1 MADILNVKFTANA
14 DFGQLIS
21 EANRAMAVL
30 SKFRNQSL
38 ADNIGLNKKDFDT
51 AVGEFRKAVTAAG
64 YYNSSIVDVTSST
77 QKFGKELA
85 GQRLKLKDYYSAW
98 SEYSR
103 GAQGQ
108 IRKLAQEQVRM
119 NSSVVKSL
127 GRDVTGAQKA
137 MVLTPTGIDAVA
149 NASKIAASE
158 LSIYHKVLRDGSTS
172 LINWGKNTQWAGR
185 QLTVGLTLPL
195 AIFGKAASQAFREA
209 DMELTR
215 LAKVYGGIGGVSSEQ
230 LTKVKKDV
238 TELAQTLSSTYGAS
252 FKETL
257 GLSADIAATGKEG
270 NDLLGSIA
278 ETTRLATLGDVDR
291 QEAMKATLALQSAF
305 SMNTKELAESINFL
319 NAVENQT
326 STTLQDFTEAI
337 PKAGPVVQG
346 LGGDIKDLA
355 VLMTAMKE
363 GGINAAEGANA
374 LKSGLASMINPTK
387 VSRDLLTGWG
397 VSIEDIVTG
406 NSGDIVGMMLDLKKA
421 LDQLDPLQKQKAIEQ
436 LFGKYQFA
444 RINALLENLGKEGSQ
459 TLQVFDLMKAST
471 TDLGSI
477 ADRELKALT
486 ESASGRYKRALET
499 FKAAIA
505 DIGEPFLNI
514 MAKVLDV
521 GGRVLGVFGKMP
533 APLKAFVTG
542 MGVLT
547 ALAGPLIML
556 TGLMANFFGYI
567 IKGVNALRQ
576 FRSGAESF
584 KLVTTETI
592 AADHVADS
600 YTQSLYNQ
608 KDAAMV
614 LRTELERL
622 ALAYRDVAS
631 GSMGGAPPAGVPV
644 ATAPVQG
651 TSVAPFSS
659 RETASPSAVSDVQA
673 FRDIKSGSVRGV
685 IQSEADSIDAQLA
698 KLPEAE
704 RRSFLEQE
712 LKKQE
717 AGRQASNSGGGR
729 KVGGSTAGTATAAS
743 AGIYGIT
750 ADVLGQGVEGSDIL
764 TRGNMRG
771 GPEIL
776 NLATSQSGHI
786 NPEGKS
792 KTGAKGSVVMDA
804 SLNKELLN
812 MAEQQKLL
820 TDEALRTQVIANAT
834 EERLSIARGKGGLPT
849 VSGIGEAFGRIRKRV
864 KNQEIMVPD
873 SIKGTSVTPSNAE
886 LLAIRDDPSARTLS
900 PAASQPMVDTAKPK
914 PTAID
919 RGRRKKAAQ
928 AARDQKRLA
937 KQSGGAA
944 MVADSKKTA
953 VATRQSA
960 QAAGMLANK
969 IGMAAGS
976 IGLASSMMLALS
988 GNTNQAAMKAANLAT
1003 ALGFALPAIG
1013 QLRKGVLGV
1022 STKLIDAGG
1031 KAAKLGSVL
1040 KFAGGPWGMALIAG
1054 ITAAVFAIKFF
1065 QKKHAEALAKAKADI
1080 DVSADALE
1088 AFGGRALSASNAFKA
1103 YVDNANALK
1112 NKLIS
1117 DSQSKNLLGLPTQE
1131 EIDGVKEQVA
1141 KLFKDQIMAAGG
1153 LKDKDTA
1160 VQFATN
1166 LKATL
1171 LAQGVA
1177 EAQANTIIA
1186 SIMQQANKQ
1195 EFTVPVLMEIKGIKT
1210 KEEAFSALKKA
1221 AEKTFQDINLKIKD
1235 GVAIDEA
1242 TSGRFIAQINTLSAA
1257 ALGSVREFEDIG
1269 KSIDVLPEGMKNLS
1283 FEQLNATTS
1292 GRALLAQM
1300 QKINEPLYL
1309 ALKSSDSLAGAIK
1322 MAAANALGLVSALEG
1337 VAGRFDIAGQQAAA
1351 MVANEAYAA
1360 SGIQKS
1366 FNAQIAGQNSIIAKI
1381 KQRAEA
1387 AKNARDAQKKHEE
1400 DAIEGLKNEIDVLKD
1415 QADARKDLLRTAQDT
1430 ANFERDIQAS
1440 RLEQQ
1445 QALMTGN
1452 FAEAAI
1458 IGLQIDKKMQ
1468 DRSIDLA
1475 ENAIDAKLA
1484 AETKKREDE
1493 IKMHEERLKAI
1504 KALTDAE
1511 VKAIEEKAAKEIAA
1525 HQKIIASIQQKAGT
1539 TAAEFKRLFTEVAQG
1554 NVSKMAELNSLIK
1567 GVGGNT
1573 DAISKAVAGSLETA
1587 ADSFRKFFK
1596 DIVKGMLGDKFVV
1609 GEDGTIFEKKAGVK
1623 GTTKLV
1629 KTGSSLSDVFFNT
1642 LGKNTK
1648 DGITGAF
1655 VGSKVM
1661 VPGYGEATVK
1671 EDSKG
1676 KYLEYMADTIGPIR
1690 TSADPVRAAQEVV
1703 NKYGADFEAN
1713 RIFFRAAGGPVK
1725 KNYMIKGQRFDGGF
1739 TQKSAFPYIVGEKGP
1754 ELMIPNMNGNVVP
1767 SDRLFNAVRQMNNSG
1782 GESGNE
1788 YNINVSVIN
1797 PGASAD
1803 QIASAIESKM
1813 KLMNQRVGTNNTVR
1827 V

>member
-30 SKFRNQSL
+30 SKFRNQAL
-38 ADNIGLNKKDFDT
+38 TQNMGLNKKDFDV

-98 SEYSR
+98 SEYSK

-119 NSSVVKSL
+119 NSSIVKSL
-127 GRDVTGAQKA
+127 GRDVSGAQKA
-137 MVLTPTGIDAVA
+137 MVITPTGIDAVA
-149 NASKIAASE
+149 NASKIAAAE

-195 AIFGKAASQAFREA
+195 AIFGKTASEAFRAA

-215 LAKVYGGIGGVSSEQ
+215 LAKVYGGIGGVSSQQ
-230 LTKVKKDV
+230 LTQVKKDV
-238 TELAQTLSSTYGAS
+238 TELSKTLASTYGAS
-252 FKETL
+252 FQETIAL
-257 GLSADIAATGKEG
+257 GADIAATGKEG

-305 SMNTKELAESINFL
+305 NMNTKELAESINFL

-326 STTLQDFTEAI
+326 STTLEDLVTAI
-337 PKAGPVVQG
+337 PKAGPVIKG
-346 LGGDIKDLA
+346 LGGNVEDLA
-355 VLMTAMKE
+355 LLLTAMRE
-363 GGINAAEGANA
+363 GGINASEGANA

-387 VSRDLLTGWG
+387 VSRDMLAGFG
-397 VSIEDIVTG
+397 VAIDDIVTG
-406 NSGDIVGMMLDLKKA
+406 NAGDIVGMLEELKGA
-421 LDQLDPLQKQKAIEQ
+421 LDKLDPLSKQKAIEQ

-459 TLQVFDLMKAST
+459 TMQVFDLMKAST
-471 TDLGSI
+471 EELGTI

-514 MAKVLDV
+514 MGKVLEV
-521 GGRVLGVFGKMP
+521 GAKVLGVFGKMP

-576 FRSGAESF
+576 FRSGAEAFS
-584 KLVTTETI
+584 LVTTETI
-592 AADHVADS
+592 AADQVADS

-608 KDAAMV
+608 KDAAMI

-622 ALAYRDVAS
+622 ALAYRDVTS
-631 GSMGGAPPAGVPV
+631 GSMVGAPPPGVPV

-651 TSVAPFSS
+651 TGGAPFSS
-659 RETASPSAVSDVQA
+659 RETATPAAAGDVQA
-673 FRDIKSGSVRGV
+673 FKDIKQGPIRGV
-685 IQSEADSIDAQLA
+685 IQSERDLLESKMAGMTKEESR
-698 KLPEAE
+698 K
-704 RRSFLEQE
+704 FLEEE
-712 LKKQE
+712 LLKQE
-717 AGRQASNSGGGR
+717 AARQTANIGGGK
-729 KVGGSTAGTATAAS
+729 KVGSSTAGTATAAS

-750 ADVLGQGVEGSDIL
+750 ADVLGQAVPGSDVL
-764 TRGNMRG
+764 VRGNVRG
-771 GPEIL
+771 GGDVL
-776 NLATSQSGHI
+776 NLATSASGHV

-804 SLNKELLN
+804 SLNKEIGD
-812 MAEQQKLL
+812 MVRQEKLL
-820 TDEALRTQVIANAT
+820 TDEALKTQVIANLA
-834 EERLSIARGKGGLPT
+834 EERLRQAKGTGGLPT
-849 VSGIGEAFGRIRKRV
+849 VSRIGSSFGKIRKRFRD
-864 KNQEIMVPD
+864 QEIMLPD
-873 SIKGTSVTPSNAE
+873 AMKGVSKTPSRAE
-886 LLAIRDDPSARTLS
+886 LEALRDTPGAGAIAQVPGAT
-900 PAASQPMVDTAKPK
+900 AVDTSRSV
-914 PTAID
+914 PTTAVE

-928 AARDQKRLA
+928 AARDEKRLA
-937 KQSGGAA
+937 KQSAKTSMSVDA
-944 MVADSKKTA
+944 KKTSSSM
-953 VATRQSA
+953 RQSA
-960 QAAGMLANK
+960 VAAGALASK
-969 IGMAAGS
+969 VGMAAGS
-976 IGLASSMMLALS
+976 IGMAASMMLSLT

-1003 ALGFALPAIG
+1003 AFGFALPAIG
-1013 QLRKGVLGV
+1013 MLRKGILGAGT
-1022 STKLIDAGG
+1022 SLTNAGG
-1031 KAAKLGSVL
+1031 AAARLGSVL

-1080 DVSADALE
+1080 DVAANALE
-1088 AFGGRALSASNAFKA
+1088 AFGGKALSASNAFKS

-1112 NKLIS
+1112 NKLIT

-1131 EIDGVKEQVA
+1131 EIDKVKDQVG

-1153 LKDKDTA
+1153 LKDKDSA
-1160 VQFATN
+1160 IQFAKN

-1171 LAQGVA
+1171 VAQGVA
-1177 EAQANTIIA
+1177 ESQANTIIA

-1210 KEEAFSALKKA
+1210 KEEAFASLKKA

-1242 TSGRFIAQINTLSAA
+1242 TSGRFISQINTLSAA

-1269 KSIDVLPEGMKNLS
+1269 AAIDILPEGMKNLS
-1283 FEQLNATTS
+1283 FEQLNATAA
-1292 GRALLAQM
+1292 GRGLLNEMKQ
-1300 QKINEPLYL
+1300 INEPLYL

-1337 VAGRFDIAGQQAAA
+1337 VAGRFDIAGQQAAS

-1366 FNAQIAGQNSIIAKI
+1366 FNAQISGQNAIIAKI
-1381 KQRAEA
+1381 RERMKA
-1387 AKNARDAQKKHEE
+1387 ALNARDAQKKAEE
-1400 DAIEGLKNEIDVLKD
+1400 DAIEGLKNEIDVLQE
-1415 QADARKDLLRTAQDT
+1415 QADARKELLRVAQDT
-1430 ANFERDIQAS
+1430 ADFEREIQSS

-1452 FAEAAI
+1452 FSQAAI

-1468 DRSIDLA
+1468 DRSVDLA
-1475 ENAIDAKLA
+1475 EKAIDDKLS
-1484 AETKKREDE
+1484 AEEKKREDE

-1504 KALTDAE
+1504 KDLSDAE
-1511 VKAIEEKAAKEIAA
+1511 AKAIEDKAAKEIAS
-1525 HQKIIASIQQKAGT
+1525 HQKIISSIQQKAGT

-1573 DAISKAVAGSLETA
+1573 DAISKAVEGSLSTA

-1596 DIVKGMLGDKFVV
+1596 DIVKGMLGDKYVV

-1642 LGKNTK
+1642 LGKNTT
-1648 DGITGAF
+1648 DGIKGNF
-1655 VGSKVM
+1655 VGDKVM

-1676 KYLEYMADTIGPIR
+1676 KYLEYMYDTIGPIR
-1690 TSADPVRAAQEVV
+1690 TSADPVKAKQEAEA
-1703 NKYGADFEAN
+1703 KYGAENARF
-1713 RIFFRAAGGPVK
+1713 IKFRAMGGPVK

-1767 SDRLFNAVRQMNNSG
+1767 SDRLFNAVKQMNMS
-1782 GESGNE
+1782 GESGGNE
-1788 YNINVSVIN
+1788 YHINVSVMN
-1797 PGASAD
+1797 SGASAD
-1803 QIASAIESKM
+1803 QIASAIEGKM
-1813 KLMNQRVGTNNTVR
+1813 KLMNQRVGVSR
-1827 V
+1827 SV

>member
-30 SKFRNQSL
+30 SKFRNNAL
-38 ADNIGLNKKDFDT
+38 ASNIGLNKKDFDG

-77 QKFGKELA
+77 QRFGKELS

-98 SEYSR
+98 SQYSK

-119 NSSVVKSL
+119 NSSIVKSL

-149 NASKIAASE
+149 NASKIAAAE

-195 AIFGKAASQAFREA
+195 AIFGKTASEAFRSA

-230 LTKVKKDV
+230 LTQVKKDV
-238 TELAQTLSSTYGAS
+238 TELSKTLASTYGAS
-252 FKETL
+252 FQETIAL
-257 GLSADIAATGKEG
+257 GADIAATGKEG
-270 NDLLGSIA
+270 ADLLGSIA

-291 QEAMKATLALQSAF
+291 QEAMKATLALQNAF
-305 SMNTKELAESINFL
+305 NMNTKELAESINFL

-326 STTLQDFTEAI
+326 STTLEDLIIAI
-337 PKAGPVVQG
+337 PKAGPVIKG
-346 LGGDIKDLA
+346 LGGDVEDLA
-355 VLMTAMKE
+355 LLLTAMKE
-363 GGINAAEGANA
+363 GGINASEGANA
-374 LKSGLASMINPTK
+374 LKSGLASLINPSK
-387 VSRDLLTGWG
+387 VSREMLSGFG
-397 VSIEDIVTG
+397 VSIDDIVNG
-406 NSGDIVGMMLDLKKA
+406 NAGDIVGMIEDLKSA
-421 LDQLDPLQKQKAIEQ
+421 LDKLDPLSKQKAIEQ

-459 TLQVFDLMKAST
+459 TLQVFDLMAAST
-471 TDLGSI
+471 SELGTI

-521 GGRVLGVFGKMP
+521 GGKVLGVFGKMP

-547 ALAGPLIML
+547 AIAGPLIML

-584 KLVTTETI
+584 KLVSTETI
-592 AADHVADS
+592 AADQVADS
-600 YTQSLYNQ
+600 YTQSLYTQ
-608 KDAAMV
+608 KDAAMI

-622 ALAYRDVAS
+622 AMAYRDVTS
-631 GSMGGAPPAGVPV
+631 GSMVGAPPPGVPV

-651 TSVAPFSS
+651 TGPAPFSS
-659 RETASPSAVSDVQA
+659 RETASASAAEDVQA
-673 FRDIKSGSVRGV
+673 FRDIKSGPIRGL
-685 IQSEADSIDAQLA
+685 IQSEADMLDATLA
-698 KLPEAE
+698 KMPETE
-704 RRSFLEQE
+704 KRSFLEQE

-717 AGRQASNSGGGR
+717 ASRQAANSGGGK
-729 KVGGSTAGTATAAS
+729 KVGSSTAGTATAAS

-771 GPEIL
+771 GPEVL

-786 NPEGKS
+786 SPEGKS
-792 KTGAKGSVVMDA
+792 PTGAKGSVVMDS
-804 SLNKELLN
+804 SLNKELGN
-812 MAEQQKLL
+812 MKEQQRLL
-820 TDEALRTQVIANAT
+820 TDEALRTQIIANAT
-834 EERLSIARGKGGLPT
+834 EERLAASKGKGGLPF
-849 VSGIGEAFGRIRKRV
+849 VSKIGQSFGKIRKRV
-864 KNQEIMVPD
+864 KNQEIILPD
-873 SIKGTSVTPSNAE
+873 SMRGPSTTTSNAE
-886 LLAIRDDPSARTLS
+886 LLAMRDNPDAGRIS
-900 PAASQPMVDTAKPK
+900 PVAGQPAVDTSRPK

-928 AARDQKRLA
+928 AARDEKRLS

-944 MVADSKKTA
+944 MAADSKKTA

-960 QAAGMLANK
+960 KAAGMLANK

-976 IGLASSMMLALS
+976 IGLASSMMLSLS
-988 GNTNQAAMKAANLAT
+988 GNTNETAMKAANLAT

-1013 QLRKGVLGV
+1013 QLRKGILGV
-1022 STKLIDAGG
+1022 GTSLTNAGG
-1031 KAAKLGSVL
+1031 MAARLGSVL

-1054 ITAAVFAIKFF
+1054 ISAAVFAIKFF
-1065 QKKHAEALAKAKADI
+1065 QKKHSEALAKAKADI
-1080 DVSADALE
+1080 DVSAAALE
-1088 AFGGRALSASNAFKA
+1088 AFGGKALSASNAFKA

-1131 EIDGVKEQVA
+1131 EIDAVKDQVG
-1141 KLFKDQIMAAGG
+1141 KLFKDQIMATGG

-1171 LAQGVA
+1171 LSQGVA
-1177 EAQANTIIA
+1177 ESQANTIIA

-1210 KEEAFSALKKA
+1210 KEEAFDALKKA

-1283 FEQLNATTS
+1283 FEQLNATAS
-1292 GRALLAQM
+1292 GKALLTQI

-1322 MAAANALGLVSALEG
+1322 MAAANALGLVSALDG
-1337 VAGRFDIAGQQAAA
+1337 VAGRFDVAGQQAAA
-1351 MVANEAYAA
+1351 MVASEAYAA

-1366 FNAQIAGQNSIIAKI
+1366 FNSQIAGQNAIISKI
-1381 KQRAEA
+1381 KKRAEA
-1387 AKNARDAQKKHEE
+1387 AKNARDAQKKQEE
-1400 DAIEGLKNEIDVLKD
+1400 DAIEGLKNEIDVLND
-1415 QADARKDLLRTAQDT
+1415 QADARKDLLRTAQET
-1430 ANFERDIQAS
+1430 ANFEKDIQAS

-1452 FAEAAI
+1452 FSEAAL

-1468 DRSIDLA
+1468 DRSVDLA
-1475 ENAIDAKLA
+1475 EKAIDEKLN

-1504 KALTDAE
+1504 KDLSDAE
-1511 VKAIEEKAAKEIAA
+1511 VKAIEDKATKEIAA

-1539 TAAEFKRLFTEVAQG
+1539 TATEFKRLFTEVAQG

-1573 DAISKAVAGSLETA
+1573 DAISKAVEGSLSTA
-1587 ADSFRKFFK
+1587 ADSFRKFFR

-1609 GEDGTIFEKKAGVK
+1609 GEDGTIFEKKVGAGVK

-1648 DGITGAF
+1648 DGITGNF
-1655 VGSKVM
+1655 VGDKVT

-1671 EDSKG
+1671 EDAKG
-1676 KYLEYMADTIGPIR
+1676 KYLEYWWDTVGPIR
-1690 TSADPVRAAQEVV
+1690 TSADPLKAKQEAEA
-1703 NKYGADFEAN
+1703 KYGKDN
-1713 RIFFRAAGGPVK
+1713 RFIKFRAMGGPVK

-1782 GESGNE
+1782 SSGGNE
-1788 YNINVSVIN
+1788 YNINVSVMN
-1797 PGASAD
+1797 SGASAD
-1803 QIASAIESKM
+1803 QIANAIQSKM
-1813 KLMNQRVGTNNTVR
+1813 KLMDQRIGVSRNV
-1827 V
+1827 

>member
-38 ADNIGLNKKDFDT
+38 AQNIGLNKKDFDT
-51 AVGEFRKAVTAAG
+51 ATGEFRKAVTAAG
-64 YYNSSIVDVTSST
+64 YYNASIVDVTSST
-77 QKFGKELA
+77 QKFGKELS

-119 NSSVVKSL
+119 NSSIVKSL

-137 MVLTPTGIDAVA
+137 MVITPTGIDAVA
-149 NASKIAASE
+149 NASKIAAAE

-195 AIFGKAASQAFREA
+195 AIFGKTASEAFRAA

-215 LAKVYGGIGGVSSEQ
+215 LAKVYGGIGGVSSQQ
-230 LTKVKKDV
+230 LTQVKKDV
-238 TELAQTLSSTYGAS
+238 TELSKTLASTYGAS
-252 FKETL
+252 FQETIAL
-257 GLSADIAATGKEG
+257 GADIAATGKEG

-305 SMNTKELAESINFL
+305 NMNTKELAESINFL

-326 STTLQDFTEAI
+326 STTLEDLITAI
-337 PKAGPVVQG
+337 PKAGPVIKG
-346 LGGDIKDLA
+346 LGGDVEDLA
-355 VLMTAMKE
+355 LLLTAMRE
-363 GGINAAEGANA
+363 GGINASEGANA

-387 VSRDLLTGWG
+387 VSREMLAGFG
-397 VSIEDIVTG
+397 VAIEDIVNG
-406 NSGDIVGMMLDLKKA
+406 NAGDIVGMMEDLKVA
-421 LDQLDPLQKQKAIEQ
+421 LDKLDPLQKQQAIEQ

-459 TLQVFDLMKAST
+459 TMQVFDLMKAST
-471 TDLGSI
+471 EELGSI

-486 ESASGRYKRALET
+486 DSASGRYKRALET

-521 GGRVLGVFGKMP
+521 GAKVLGVFGKMP

-576 FRSGAESF
+576 FRSGADAF
-584 KLVTTETI
+584 TLVTTETI
-592 AADHVADS
+592 AADQVADA
-600 YTQSLYNQ
+600 YTQSMFNQ
-608 KDAAMV
+608 KDAAMI

-622 ALAYRDVAS
+622 AMAYRDIA
-631 GSMGGAPPAGVPV
+631 GAQAGGAPGPNVPPTTPPTIVGGGPGPRTGGQGGAAVSTIPVEVQDLNEITATMAKDPAMLEAIEKARLTVAEKGGPKALTDLQESMSRTKGSGGVGTPAAVATHLAVAEAMGRRTGPTTMKGYGEESMDITRPLHVAHPDPIGKVAKTLAPGLSTPERNMQMQTAADQFAGMTEEDFIAQTAAGLYMEAGTRAGKGTLSRPRAVTQAQAAAPITAVKSVYGSDTGRAALAAATASQAPV
-644 ATAPVQG
+644 AA
-651 TSVAPFSS
+651 
-659 RETASPSAVSDVQA
+659 
-673 FRDIKSGSVRGV
+673 
-685 IQSEADSIDAQLA
+685 
-698 KLPEAE
+698 
-704 RRSFLEQE
+704 
-712 LKKQE
+712 
-717 AGRQASNSGGGR
+717 
-729 KVGGSTAGTATAAS
+729 
-743 AGIYGIT
+743 
-750 ADVLGQGVEGSDIL
+750 
-764 TRGNMRG
+764 
-771 GPEIL
+771 
-776 NLATSQSGHI
+776 
-786 NPEGKS
+786 
-792 KTGAKGSVVMDA
+792 
-804 SLNKELLN
+804 
-812 MAEQQKLL
+812 
-820 TDEALRTQVIANAT
+820 
-834 EERLSIARGKGGLPT
+834 
-849 VSGIGEAFGRIRKRV
+849 
-864 KNQEIMVPD
+864 
-873 SIKGTSVTPSNAE
+873 
-886 LLAIRDDPSARTLS
+886 
-900 PAASQPMVDTAKPK
+900 PK
-914 PTAID
+914 PTAIEKSI
-919 RGRRKKAAQ
+919 RRKEEKN
-928 AARDQKRLA
+928 ARDQKRMSKASA
-937 KQSGGAA
+937 KTA
-944 MVADSKKTA
+944 MAPDAKKTE
-953 VATRQSA
+953 VSMRNSSR
-960 QAAGMLANK
+960 AAGVLSSK
-969 IGMAAGS
+969 LGMAAGS
-976 IGLASSMMLALS
+976 IGLASSMMLSLT
-988 GNTNQAAMKAANLAT
+988 GNTNEAAMKAANMAT
-1003 ALGFALPAIG
+1003 AFGFALPAIG

-1022 STKLIDAGG
+1022 GGKLVDAGG
-1031 KAAKLGSVL
+1031 SAAKLGKVL

-1080 DVSADALE
+1080 DVSAEAIE
-1088 AFGGRALSASNAFKA
+1088 AFGGKALKASNAFKA
-1103 YVDNANALK
+1103 YVDNANALR

-1131 EIDGVKEQVA
+1131 EIDAVKDQVG

-1153 LKDKDTA
+1153 LNDKETA
-1160 VQFATN
+1160 VAFAKN
-1166 LKATL
+1166 LKSTL
-1171 LAQGVA
+1171 VAQGVA
-1177 EAQANTIIA
+1177 ESQANTIIA

-1210 KEEAFSALKKA
+1210 KEDAFSQLKTA

-1235 GVAIDEA
+1235 GIAIDEA
-1242 TSGRFIAQINTLSAA
+1242 TAGRFISQIDTLSAA
-1257 ALGSVREFEDIG
+1257 ALGSVKSFDDI
-1269 KSIDVLPEGMKNLS
+1269 KSAIDVLPEGMGKLS

-1292 GRALLAQM
+1292 GKALLSRM
-1300 QKINEPLYL
+1300 KEINEPLYL
-1309 ALKSSDSLAGAIK
+1309 ALQSSDSLAGAIK

-1337 VAGRFDIAGQQAAA
+1337 VSGRLDIAGQQAAA
-1351 MVANEAYAA
+1351 MVASEAYAA

-1366 FNAQIAGQNSIIAKI
+1366 FNAQIAGQNSIISKIRERAK
-1381 KQRAEA
+1381 A
-1387 AKNARDAQKKHEE
+1387 ALGARDAQKKQEE
-1400 DAIEGLKNEIDVLKD
+1400 AAIEALKNEIDVLQE
-1415 QADARKDLLRTAQDT
+1415 QADARKELLRTAQDT
-1430 ANFERDIQAS
+1430 ADFERDIQAS
-1440 RLEQQ
+1440 RMEQQ

-1452 FAEAAI
+1452 FAQAALL
-1458 IGLQIDKKMQ
+1458 GLQIDKKMQ
-1468 DRSIDLA
+1468 DRSVDLA
-1475 ENAIDAKLA
+1475 EKAIDEKLD

-1504 KALTDAE
+1504 KELSDKE

-1525 HQKIIASIQQKAGT
+1525 HQKIIASIQEKAGT

-1573 DAISKAVAGSLETA
+1573 DAISKAVKGSLETA

-1596 DIVKGMLGDKFVV
+1596 DIVQGMLGDKFVV

-1648 DGITGAF
+1648 DGIKGNF
-1655 VGSKVM
+1655 VGDKVM

-1676 KYLEYMADTIGPIR
+1676 KYLEYMYDTIGPIR
-1690 TSADPVRAAQEVV
+1690 TSADPVKAKQEAEA
-1703 NKYGADFEAN
+1703 KYGAENSRF
-1713 RIFFRAAGGPVK
+1713 IKFRAMGGPVK

-1767 SDRLFNAVRQMNNSG
+1767 SDRLFSAVRQMNLSG
-1782 GESGNE
+1782 STGGNE
-1788 YNINVSVIN
+1788 YNINVSVMN
-1797 PGASAD
+1797 SGATAD
-1803 QIASAIESKM
+1803 QIAFAIESKM
-1813 KLMNQRVGTNNTVR
+1813 KLMNQRIGVSRNV
-1827 V
+1827 